1 MKKKTPSLGDIA
13 KQVHVSK
20 MTISL
25 ALRDSREVSVE
36 MRDKI
41 HAVAREM
48 GYSRSPQMSYLMAEV
63 ARVRNGIMR
72 ETLAFVTTEPTENG
86 WKKYDF
92 DEFNMMKTYAAQ
104 RGYNLEP
111 WWLANP
117 ALPPERVNEILWS
130 RGITGIVIPN
140 ISRKFFEKH
149 KGTLPIE
156 WDKFCIVEMGGGL
169 RYPSVHQVLHGHY
182 HGMFLAL
189 DELEALGYQRIGF
202 CVRSE
207 DDLRTHHR
215 WTAAYH
221 VWLHLRKLKLQPLIA
236 PELEASKVKAW
247 IASNRLDAVVSPG
260 IPDIKKWGITQPKK
274 IGFASLHLWGKKAKS
289 VTGIDQEMDEASFA
303 AVDLLA
309 SLVSR
314 KQKGLPEHP
323 MHWLIPGH
331 WAKGK
336 TAVQVRK
343 IPRPV
348 GIENEVLGV

>member
-1 MKKKTPSLGDIA
+1 MKTKTPSLGDIA
-13 KQVHVSK
+13 KQVQVSK
-20 MTISL
+20 MTVSL
-25 ALRDSREVSVE
+25 ALRDSHEVSAE

-48 GYSRSPQMSYLMAEV
+48 GYSRSPQMSHLMAEV
-63 ARVRNGIMR
+63 ARVRNGILR

-86 WKKYDF
+86 WKKYDSEKF
-92 DEFNMMKTYAAQ
+92 SVMKAYAEEK
-104 RGYNLEP
+104 GYNLEP
-111 WWLANP
+111 WWLSNP
-117 ALPPERVNEILWS
+117 ALTPERVNEILWS

-149 KGTLPIE
+149 NGALPIE
-156 WDKFCIVEMGGGL
+156 WDKFCVVEMGGGL
-169 RYPSVHQVLHGHY
+169 RYPNVHQVLHDHY
-182 HGMFLAL
+182 HGMFLTL

-221 VWLHLRKLKLQPLIA
+221 VWLQLRKLKVEPLIA
-236 PELEASKVKAW
+236 SKLEATQVKAW
-247 IASNRLDAVVSPG
+247 IARNRLDAVISPG
-260 IPDIKKWGITQPKK
+260 KPDIKKWGITTPKK
-274 IGFASLHLWGKKAKS
+274 IGFASLHLWGRKTKS

-303 AVDLLA
+303 AIDLLT
-309 SLVSR
+309 SQLSR
-314 KQKGLPEHP
+314 KQKGLPPHP

-331 WAKGK
+331 WVKGK

-348 GIENEVLGV
+348 GIENELLGV

>member
-1 MKKKTPSLGDIA
+1 MKTKSVSLGDIA
-13 KQVHVSK
+13 KQVQVSK

-25 ALRDSREVSVE
+25 ALRDSHEVSEELRGKV
-36 MRDKI
+36 

-48 GYSRSPQMSYLMAEV
+48 GYSRSPQMSHLMAEV

-86 WKKYDF
+86 WKKYDS
-92 DEFNMMKTYAAQ
+92 EKFNAMKTYAAE

-111 WWLANP
+111 WWLANRT
-117 ALPPERVNEILWS
+117 LPPERVNEILWS
-130 RGITGIVIPN
+130 RGITGIVLPN

-149 KGTLPIE
+149 NGTLPIE
-156 WDKFCIVEMGGGL
+156 WDKFCVVEMGGGL
-169 RYPSVHQVLHGHY
+169 RYPNVHQVLHDHY
-182 HGMFLAL
+182 HGMFLTL

-221 VWLHLRKLKLQPLIA
+221 VWLQLRTLKLKPLIA
-236 PELEASKVKAW
+236 HELEANKVKEW
-247 IASNRLDAVVSPG
+247 ITLNRLDAVVSPG
-260 IPDIKKWGITQPKK
+260 IPDIHKWGITNPKK
-274 IGFASLHLWGKKAKS
+274 IGFASLHLWGKNIRA
-289 VTGIDQEMDEASFA
+289 VTGIDQEMNEASFA
-303 AVDLLA
+303 TIDLLA
-309 SLVSR
+309 SLVIR

-331 WAKGK
+331 WVKGK

-348 GIENEVLGV
+348 GIENELLGV